1 MAAPVVARVATAHRA
16 PGHPPI
22 RVSAGEV
29 LTPGRVDTDWPAFT
43 WVVRADGA
51 GGWMPTALLQRAP
64 GTPAHAVASADYD
77 TTELDV
83 DPGDRVRLHRL
94 LADWWWA
101 EDDTGTRG
109 WLPARVLAPPAPA
122 GTTD

>member
-1 MAAPVVARVATAHRA
+1 MAAPVVARVATVHRA
-16 PGHPPI
+16 PI
-22 RVSAGEV
+22 RVSGGDV

-43 WVVRADGA
+43 CVVRTDGA
-51 GGWMPTALLQRAP
+51 EGWMPTALLQRAT
-64 GTPAHAVASADYD
+64 GSPAHAVANADDD
-77 TTELDV
+77 TTELEV
-83 DPGDRVRLHRL
+83 DPGDRVRLHRP
-94 LADWWWA
+94 LADGWWA